1 MKNYILSLYNT
12 ILIDLNNIYSHLPIS
27 ILNTIH
33 NFKIDFITLSLN
45 FNLSTNYIYIFFYL
59 IFIIISTNYIYKFTY
74 LTICYINFDLIY
86 NIYIH
91 LKHLKS
97 FIILNK
103 FEKKFLYYYKS
114 LFKINLKQFLIGTG
128 IFFFYLLIYQI
139 IIINLEYIMS
149 IKNLYYQNEIYN
161 SFKFKIFN
169 ILGFS
174 FQYEYIDIL
183 ISLIIIY
190 IILHIIF
197 GLFNIFYDYLKDIA
211 FILFFLSF
219 FVFLCLSNVFFININ
234 LEFYIYLIEKLF
246 Y

>member
-128 IFFFYLLIYQI
+128 IVFFYLISYQLVI
-139 IIINLEYIMS
+139 IFIEYILS
-149 IKNLYYQNEIYN
+149 TEYLYSKSNIYHN
-161 SFKFKIFN
+161 FGLKYLN
-169 ILGFS
+169 ILDFS
-174 FQYEYIDIL
+174 FQFEYMNIL
-183 ISLIIIY
+183 ITLIIIY
-190 IILHIIF
+190 MFLHIIF
-197 GLFNIFYDYLKDIA
+197 GLFNIFYDYLKDIS

-219 FVFLCLSNVFFININ
+219 FIFFCLFNIFFIYIN
-234 LEFYIYLIEKLF
+234 LEFYSFFIESFF

>member
-1 MKNYILSLYNT
+1 MVNYFFTLYNT
-12 ILIDLNNIYSHLPIS
+12 ILIDLNNLYNYLPQN
-27 ILNTIH
+27 ILNNIF
-33 NFKIDFITLSLN
+33 NLKLEFINLILN
-45 FNLSTNYIYIFFYL
+45 FNFFNNYLFFCIYL
-59 IFIIISTNYIYKFTY
+59 IFIIISTNYMYKGIYF
-74 LTICYINFDLIY
+74 TICYINFDLIY

-91 LKHLKS
+91 CKQLKF

-103 FEKKFLYYYKS
+103 YEKNFLYYYKT

-161 SFKFKIFN
+161 SFTFKIFN

-174 FQYEYIDIL
+174 FQYEYINII

-197 GLFNIFYDYLKDIA
+197 GLFNIFYDYLKDIS

-219 FVFLCLSNVFFININ
+219 FIFLCLSNIFFIHIN